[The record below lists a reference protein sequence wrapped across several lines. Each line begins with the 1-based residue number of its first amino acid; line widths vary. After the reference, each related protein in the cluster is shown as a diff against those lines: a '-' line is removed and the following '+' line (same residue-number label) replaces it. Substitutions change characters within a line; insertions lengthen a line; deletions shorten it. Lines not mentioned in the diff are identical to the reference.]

1 MASWTKHNI
10 NSDKLKI
17 MLLIMMELNQYQK
30 AMKICFGFQNDLR
43 VRINF
48 TNALL
53 RLDQSYSGNHF
64 EYT

>member
-1 MASWTKHNI
+1 
-10 NSDKLKI
+10 
-17 MLLIMMELNQYQK
+17 MELNQYQK
-30 AMKICFGFQNDLR
+30 AIKRCFGLKNDLR

-53 RLDQSYSGNHF
+53 RLDQSYSDNYF